1 MKHLFEKSVIVL
13 YFVLMAAGVQLPKLF
28 YIGIIGLSVYLLTVS
43 AKELITLFKCGKN
56 EKEKY

>member
-28 YIGIIGLSVYLLTVS
+28 YIGIIGLSVYLLIIS
-43 AKELITLFKCGKN
+43 IKELVGYGRATKKKN
-56 EKEKY
+56 

>member
-28 YIGIIGLSVYLLTVS
+28 YIGIIGLSVYVFIIS
-43 AKELITLFKCGKN
+43 IMELVDFGRATKKKN
-56 EKEKY
+56 